1 MFCAGSL
8 RLAAAGDVAH
18 ALLWPQRPTCVDRG
32 GCTNLGACAPL
43 CVVQQPAYRSTKIA
57 HVVLSVDADSLRKRR
72 CASAAIA
79 TTAPSYAPSCAGCGP
94 RAPEE
99 EGAAAQVLGVLGH
112 PPLDH
117 FSGLLDAVALTLACA
132 LPLGL
137 RKLRPVVVTS
147 ETRVELATGRG
158 GRASAMAASPQ
169 S

>member
-72 CASAAIA
+72 CASAATCDNCAITRARICGCDNCAIIRAFVCGLRSTSAGKKKAPLLKYSGFSA
-79 TTAPSYAPSCAGCGP
+79 TLRSITS
-94 RAPEE
+94 
-99 EGAAAQVLGVLGH
+99 
-112 PPLDH
+112 
-117 FSGLLDAVALTLACA
+117 VAFLMRSR
-132 LPLGL
+132 LPLHARFRL
-137 RKLRPVVVTS
+137 VS
-147 ETRVELATGRG
+147 
-158 GRASAMAASPQ
+158 ASSDLWW
-169 S
+169 

>member
-72 CASAAIA
+72 CASAATCDNCAIIRAFVCGLRSTSAGKKKAPLLKYSGFSA
-79 TTAPSYAPSCAGCGP
+79 TLRSITS
-94 RAPEE
+94 
-99 EGAAAQVLGVLGH
+99 
-112 PPLDH
+112 
-117 FSGLLDAVALTLACA
+117 VAFLMRSR
-132 LPLGL
+132 LPLHARFRL
-137 RKLRPVVVTS
+137 VS
-147 ETRVELATGRG
+147 
-158 GRASAMAASPQ
+158 ASSDLWW
-169 S
+169 